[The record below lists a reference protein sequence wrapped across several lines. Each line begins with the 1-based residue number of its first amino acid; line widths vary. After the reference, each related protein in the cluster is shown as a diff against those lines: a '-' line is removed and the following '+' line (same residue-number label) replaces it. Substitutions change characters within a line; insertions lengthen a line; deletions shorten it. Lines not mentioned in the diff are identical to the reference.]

1 MKRLI
6 AIGLILFLSLSLGNA
21 VPVIAQEGRCEC
33 GCEEEGKRG
42 RREGRERPGLE
53 GRRGRHFL
61 EDLKEGEERILRYL
75 EENRP
80 EEFERL
86 TRLKEK
92 SPSDYW
98 RVLGRLGRRIRGRR
112 FLEDLKEDDP
122 ERYEKVVRIKELERE
137 SRQLARKYREINDPE
152 EKETIRTNLN
162 NLLSEIFDLRQEERE
177 TETKRLERELKRLR
191 EKIIRRWENK
201 EAIVNRRLKEMTG
214 EADYL
219 RW

>member
-1 MKRLI
+1 MKRLMVVW
-6 AIGLILFLSLSLGNA
+6 LILLLSLSLGN
-21 VPVIAQEGRCEC
+21 VIPVIAQEKLCEC

-42 RREGRERPGLE
+42 RRPPGLE
-53 GRRGRHFL
+53 GRRRGRERLGF
-61 EDLKEGEERILRYL
+61 GAVTQEEEEKILRYL

-86 TRLKEK
+86 TRLRER
-92 SPSDYW
+92 SPSEY
-98 RVLGRLGRRIRGRR
+98 RRILGRFGKRIRRRR
-112 FLEDLKEDDP
+112 FLEDLKKEDP
-122 ERYEKVVRIKELERE
+122 ERYEKVVHIKELERE

-152 EKETIRTNLN
+152 EREIIRANLN

-214 EADYL
+214 EVDYL
-219 RW
+219 QW